1 MFIIKHVL
9 GKIIGSS
16 IATIQ
21 IILIILRLLN
31 VITWPWHQVFM
42 PLIAVAVVSIL
53 FSILIIMLKGLFR
66 RRSS

>member
-1 MFIIKHVL
+1 MFILKKLVA
-9 GKIIGSS
+9 KIVSS
-16 IATIQ
+16 VVGTIQ

-66 RRSS
+66 KGSS